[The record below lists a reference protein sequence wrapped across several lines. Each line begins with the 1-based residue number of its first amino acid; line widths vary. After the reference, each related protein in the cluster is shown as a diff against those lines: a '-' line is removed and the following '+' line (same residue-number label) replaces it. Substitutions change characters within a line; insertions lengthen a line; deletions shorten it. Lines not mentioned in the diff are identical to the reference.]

1 MNLFKSTFWSRLAA
15 VLLLAALSVMAG
27 CATDP
32 RNSPATNVN
41 NNQKLVA
48 HAFSFNGWND
58 KWAQKVDL
66 LAYSYGDQ
74 YRMVQREV
82 IYGEET
88 LGYSSS
94 VNGSI
99 PVGEFLY
106 VKWRIKETGEE
117 VEDKVD
123 LRSRLPINMFD
134 HRLTFVIDGK
144 QLFIYL
150 VTPQGKK
157 TDAPPILKT
166 TQSRYYVTYEI
177 YPINTYKK

>member
-32 RNSPATNVN
+32 SNSPATNVN

-74 YRMVQREV
+74 YRAVQREV
-82 IYGEET
+82 KNGEQT

-94 VNGSI
+94 VNGGM

-106 VKWRIKETGEE
+106 VKWRVKETGEE
-117 VEDKVD
+117 VEERVD
-123 LRSRLPINMFD
+123 LSSRLPANMFNLE
-134 HRLTFVIDGK
+134 LTYVIDGR
-144 QLFIYL
+144 QLYIYI
-150 VTPQGKK
+150 VTK
-157 TDAPPILKT
+157 APKPKEAAILKT
-166 TQSRYYVTYEI
+166 AWSLNNLTFEI
-177 YPINTYKK
+177 YPNNTYKK